1 METIIRVEK
10 LCKNYANVRA
20 IENLDISVYRGE
32 VFGLLG
38 ANGAGKS
45 TTIECIL
52 GTKKTG
58 YWYCVYFWDEPPNRP
73 KGVV

>member
-1 METIIRVEK
+1 METTIKVENLSK
-10 LCKNYANVRA
+10 TYANVKA
-20 IENLDISVYRGE
+20 VDHLNLSICRGE

-52 GTKKTG
+52 GTKK
-58 YWYCVYFWDEPPNRP
+58 
-73 KGVV
+73 

>member
-1 METIIRVEK
+1 MGEVIRVRQLSK
-10 LCKNYANVRA
+10 SYNGVPAV
-20 IENLDISVYRGE
+20 ENLNMVVKNGT

-52 GTKKTG
+52 GTKKADNGTVSILG
-58 YWYCVYFWDEPPNRP
+58 MNPHTKKTVI
-73 KGVV
+73 